1 MNPTLKARLTAD
13 MKSAMK
19 AGEKNRLRVLR
30 LLLSDIKR
38 VEVDSQKELD
48 EAETLSIVEKALK
61 QRRDSIDQF
70 TKGGRQD
77 LADAEQAELAIIG
90 SYLPEPLT
98 DAELDALIARAIA
111 DTGAASVRDMGR
123 VMAAVK
129 SEAAGRAD
137 MAAVSARVKSRLA

>member
-38 VEVDSQKELD
+38 VEVDSQRELD
-48 EAETLSIVEKALK
+48 EALTLSIVEKALK
-61 QRRDSIDQF
+61 QRRDSIEQF

-77 LADAEQAELAIIG
+77 LADAEQAELAIIA
-90 SYLPEPLT
+90 SYLPEPLS
-98 DAELDALIARAIA
+98 DADLDALISRAIA
-111 DTGAASVRDMGR
+111 ETGAASIRDMGR

-137 MAAVSARVKSRLA
+137 MGAVSARVKSRLA

>member
-1 MNPTLKARLTAD
+1 MNLTLKARLTAD

-19 AGEKNRLRVLR
+19 AGEKNRLRVVR

-38 VEVDSQKELD
+38 VEVDSQRELD
-48 EAETLSIVEKALK
+48 ESETLSIVEKALK

-77 LADAEQAELAIIG
+77 LADAEQDELAIIG
-90 SYLPEPLT
+90 SYLPEPLS
-98 DAELDALIARAIA
+98 DAELDALIQRAIA
-111 DTGAASVRDMGR
+111 DTGATSIRDMGR

-137 MAAVSARVKSRLA
+137 MGAVSARVKSRLA

>member
-38 VEVDSQKELD
+38 VEVDSQRELD

-98 DAELDALIARAIA
+98 DAELDSLIARAIA

>member
-38 VEVDSQKELD
+38 VEVDSQRELD

-137 MAAVSARVKSRLA
+137 MSAVSARVKSRLA

>member
-38 VEVDSQKELD
+38 VEVDSRRELD

-70 TKGGRQD
+70 TTGGRQD
-77 LADAEQAELAIIG
+77 LADAEQTELAIIG
-90 SYLPEPLT
+90 SYLPEPLS
-98 DAELDALIARAIA
+98 DAELDALITRAIA

-123 VMAAVK
+123 VMAAIQ

-137 MAAVSARVKSRLA
+137 MSAVSARVKSRLA

>member
-38 VEVDSQKELD
+38 VEVDSRRELD

-70 TKGGRQD
+70 TTGGRQD
-77 LADAEQAELAIIG
+77 LADAEQTELAIIG
-90 SYLPEPLT
+90 SYLPEPLS
-98 DAELDALIARAIA
+98 DAELDALITRAIA

-123 VMAAVK
+123 VMAAIK

-137 MAAVSARVKSRLA
+137 MSAVSARVKSRLA

>member
-38 VEVDSQKELD
+38 VEVDSQRELD

>member
-1 MNPTLKARLTAD
+1 MNTTLKARLTAD

-30 LLLSDIKR
+30 LLLADIKR
-38 VEVDSQKELD
+38 VEVDTRSELD
-48 EAETLSIVEKALK
+48 EAATLAIVEKALK
-61 QRRDSIDQF
+61 QRRDSIDQY

-90 SYLPEPLT
+90 DYLPEPLSE
-98 DAELDALIARAIA
+98 AELDALIASAIA
-111 DTGAASVRDMGR
+111 ETGAQSVRDMGR

-137 MAAVSARVKSRLA
+137 MAAVSARVKARLA